1 MDDAEAAEH
10 VFWQYRHHKRRWRR
24 LTHKP
29 ARRFR
34 RFVRKFVR
42 KNRFGKGKGKCR
54 PKGGCLLYTSDAAD
68 DM

>member
-10 VFWQYRHHKRRWRR
+10 VFWQHRRRKRRWRR

-29 ARRFR
+29 ARCFR

-42 KNRFGKGKGKCR
+42 KHRHGKGKGKRR
-54 PKGGCLLYTSDAAD
+54 PEGGGKGYRR
-68 DM
+68 